1 MFVFNYVAFNLQAM
15 EVPFKVFFF
24 LFVCFAG
31 EVNAHNRVVVLMF
44 LKRPLFYPNA
54 PNQYSHRWT
63 QAHEIM
69 FNLLK
74 KIFFLTLPIAQL

>member
-15 EVPFKVFFF
+15 EVSFKMFVCLFVC

-44 LKRPLFYPNA
+44 LKRPPFLPKCSR
-54 PNQYSHRWT
+54 PVLT
-63 QAHEIM
+63 QVDSGS
-69 FNLLK
+69 
-74 KIFFLTLPIAQL
+74 